1 MHFEGEFR
9 VPGKPD
15 DVIRRFA
22 DVERMARCMPG
33 AVIEGR
39 DEQGN
44 YLGGML
50 VAFGPKKIKFK
61 GSVQSIPIWRRI
73 PARCM
78 GAVRRTCG
86 PRGSAYA
93 STMHCAMIQRRQG
106 QPW

>member
-9 VPGKPD
+9 VPGTPD

-22 DVERMARCMPG
+22 DVERMTRCMPG
-33 AVIEGR
+33 AVIDGR

-50 VAFGPKKIKFK
+50 VAFGPRRSSSKVA
-61 GSVQSIPIWRRI
+61 SRSIPIWRRI

-78 GAVRRTCG
+78 GEVRRTCEL
-86 PRGSAYA
+86 RGLAYA
-93 STMHCAMIQRRQG
+93 
-106 QPW
+106 